1 MTLQIT
7 QKTKN
12 STWVKCK
19 ITQDLQV
26 SLMNTTAMNPWWTS
40 KHQGCQNSGGAWKSR
55 WPSWAPVPN
64 KPSFCGCK
72 ATPTNQHQV
81 VFVRSGP
88 CRGFICNHPWL
99 AGLKTVVLKGGVGVR
114 GGGSLGVAVTE
125 GFSWSANQ
133 PHSLSLIKQRWGNFW
148 MKGSSAYGLSSAW
161 TGHPEM
167 NWTAC
172 SFKTWPTFY
181 GPPPGPLPY
190 PAFQWCQCFCHK
202 SKTSQPRFRWQE
214 EFEFFSCFYFVYR
227 IALTH
232 RFGCRLKLVH
242 EHVFHDKTDRK
253 QCVRKNSTHT
263 TSSD

>member
-114 GGGSLGVAVTE
+114 GGGRMGAGGGRELRGCCHW
-125 GFSWSANQ
+125 GFQLVSQ
-133 PHSLSLIKQRWGNFW
+133 P
-148 MKGSSAYGLSSAW
+148 
-161 TGHPEM
+161 
-167 NWTAC
+167 
-172 SFKTWPTFY
+172 
-181 GPPPGPLPY
+181 
-190 PAFQWCQCFCHK
+190 
-202 SKTSQPRFRWQE
+202 TSQPVPHQATLGQLLNEGVERIWAFISMNRTPWNELNSMQ
-214 EFEFFSCFYFVYR
+214 FQNVTNFLWPSPWPPPLSCFPMVP
-227 IALTH
+227 
-232 RFGCRLKLVH
+232 
-242 EHVFHDKTDRK
+242 VFLSQK
-253 QCVRKNSTHT
+253 QNFAAKIQMTRRVWILLLFLFCLQDCINTQVWMQIKACAWACVPW
-263 TSSD
+263 